1 MGLIINI
8 KHMKVKKKD
17 RTNEELEY
25 AQNVMRRL
33 HCPVIDVSA
42 KAIEETANLVLD
54 IIKRNKELYDE

>member
-1 MGLIINI
+1 MGLEPDASYAD
-8 KHMKVKKKD
+8 VD
-17 RTNEELEY
+17 RINEELEY